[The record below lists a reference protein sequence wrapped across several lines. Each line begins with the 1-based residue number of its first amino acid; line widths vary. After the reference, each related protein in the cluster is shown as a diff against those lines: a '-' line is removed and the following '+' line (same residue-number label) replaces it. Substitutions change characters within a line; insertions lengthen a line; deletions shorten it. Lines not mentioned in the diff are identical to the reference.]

1 MKWVQVVAALLTV
14 MPYVTGCGEGS
25 TAATSQTNT
34 DNNTAAANMT
44 VTEPS
49 PSTPA
54 VSSANSSTS
63 YTLVSSSGTIIS
75 PTNNSAA
82 NNAAS
87 FGSTGTEGR
96 LEADNVD
103 LTPLSDAERAAIKIT
118 TPTATARIIQESIL
132 GFDSRFQV
140 IPASYPERAVTL
152 ITYNGNTHCS
162 GWLVSKDTL
171 VTAGHC
177 VHGGGSTGRWGA
189 PTAFKVYP
197 GFSDG
202 YAPYGSCTPRELY
215 STYGW
220 ITNADSNAD
229 IGIIKLDCTVG
240 NSTGYF
246 SYAVTD
252 TIDNTAVNINGYPG
266 DKAGGGQQW
275 GSKGIVL
282 YATPTKIHYDNDTTG
297 GMSGS
302 PVWVQDSTTAWAF
315 GIHTNGENTLAP
327 GSNSGTRISKDVF
340 DLITAAKALP

>member
-1 MKWVQVVAALLTV
+1 
-14 MPYVTGCGEGS
+14 MPYLTGCGGGD
-25 TAATSQTNT
+25 TAATSQNSINDKT
-34 DNNTAAANMT
+34 TAANVTA
-44 VTEPS
+44 TEPS
-49 PSTPA
+49 SSTPA
-54 VSSANSSTS
+54 VSSTSNSANTNSTTS
-63 YTLVSSSGTIIS
+63 YALVSSSGAIIAS
-75 PTNNSAA
+75 TNNSAS
-82 NNAAS
+82 NNTAS
-87 FGSTGTEGR
+87 FGSTGIEGR
-96 LEADNVD
+96 LEADDVD
-103 LTPLSDAERAAIKIT
+103 LTPLSDAERAAIKIA

-140 IPASYPERAVTL
+140 IPASYPERAVAL

-189 PTAFKVYP
+189 TTAFKVYP

-220 ITNADSNAD
+220 VTNADSNAD
-229 IGIIKLDCTVG
+229 IGLIKLDCTVG

-246 SYAVTD
+246 SYAITD

-302 PVWVQDSTTAWAF
+302 PVWVQDSTTAWAL

-327 GSNSGTRISKDVF
+327 GSNSGTRISKEVF